1 MGRRGHAFTLIELLV
16 VVAIVAVLIGLLLP
30 AVQKVRE
37 AANRAKCLGNLK
49 QVGLAMHNYHDE
61 FSSLPPADP
70 GYCCYGTWVVPIL
83 PYVEQEAVFKLY
95 QGFGPGPTGGPNIR
109 YDDPVNRP
117 VTTKRLAVLTCPS
130 DTPRADSGTGI
141 TYHNYAVNFGNTT
154 YDQDRQGARLNPY
167 MGVTFMGAP
176 FSPRVAH
183 AIKDI
188 TDGLSNTLM
197 AAEVRQGVPNDRRGW
212 VWFQPAGSFETF
224 YAPNSSSGDSIYG
237 SFCSPTPPPGLPCV
251 AAPPRPERRHHYRA
265 QPTPG
270 WRQRGPLRRQLPLRQ
285 RRHRHQRLEEP
296 RQLAGR
302 PGYRRLLSERRR
314 RCSK

>member
-1 MGRRGHAFTLIELLV
+1 VIG
-16 VVAIVAVLIGLLLP
+16 VL
-30 AVQKVRE
+30 A
-37 AANRAKCLGNLK
+37 
-49 QVGLAMHNYHDE
+49 
-61 FSSLPPADP
+61 
-70 GYCCYGTWVVPIL
+70 
-83 PYVEQEAVFKLY
+83 
-95 QGFGPGPTGGPNIR
+95 GFGMPFLAGCGDPNGRQEIAGTVTFKGPNIR
-109 YDDPVNRP
+109 YDDPMNRP

-130 DTPRADSGTGI
+130 DTPQTDSGTGI

-183 AIKDI
+183 AVKDI
-188 TDGLSNTLM
+188 TDGLSNTLL

-251 AAPPRPERRHHYRA
+251 AAPPGPNVDIIAARSQH
-265 QPTPG
+265 PG
-270 WRQRGPLRRQLPLRQ
+270 GVNVALCDGSCRFVSNDIDINVWRNLGSSQDGLVT
-285 RRHRHQRLEEP
+285 
-296 RQLAGR
+296 GD
-302 PGYRRLLSERRR
+302 Y
-314 RCSK
+314 